1 MISLQTLL
9 LYACFACYLLAVGGY
24 LLRGRA
30 IYRRLPGWLPLL
42 LTLVGFALQSL
53 LLALRW
59 RAAGFLPVT
68 NLFSTQLFFSW
79 CLALVYLYFELR
91 YRIGGSGLFVMFV
104 NLLLL
109 FSALFRDPALPMLI
123 PSLDTPLFTLHIVF
137 SFAGYGLFAM
147 AFALGGLYLWQR
159 RAASPRLPDLAT
171 LRKLNEEAIFLGFGL
186 FTLCM
191 VFGCI
196 WAFVAWGYW
205 FSWNIKSLWSFIV
218 WLFYAGMCHAK
229 FVRRWQGT
237 GYALLSIAGFGV
249 VLFTYLGIGLLLESN
264 HPLN

>member
-1 MISLQTLL
+1 MIILQIPLFYVCL
-9 LYACFACYLLAVGGY
+9 ACYLLAVVGY
-24 LLRGRA
+24 LLRGSR
-30 IYRRLPGWLPLL
+30 IRVRPPTWLPLL
-42 LTLVGFALQSL
+42 LILLGFAAQSL
-53 LLALRW
+53 LLLIRW
-59 RAAGFLPVT
+59 RTAGFLPVT
-68 NLFSTQLFFSW
+68 NLYSTQFFFSW

-109 FSALFRDPALPMLI
+109 FSVLPRDPALPRLI

-137 SFAGYGLFAM
+137 SFAGYGFFAM

-159 RAASPRLPDLAT
+159 WRSNPRLPDLPT
-171 LRKLNEEAIFLGFGL
+171 LRKLNEEAIFLGFSL

-196 WAFVAWGYW
+196 WAFIAWGYW

-229 FVRRWQGT
+229 FVRRWQGA
-237 GYALLSIAGFGV
+237 GYAMLSVAGLGV
-249 VLFTYLGIGLLLESN
+249 VLFTYLGIGLLLTSN
-264 HPLN
+264 HPLD